1 MSPDCIVLRDVLFV
15 TAPSVSSTHGF
26 QFTPMQEIASKTYD
40 VRVERRTTMATSVR
54 QFENALQA
62 ILNLHY
68 LIEVDVSNPSHVL
81 RFVKMTEPSV
91 KTLTTLLTE
100 MRATG

>member
-1 MSPDCIVLRDVLFV
+1 MR
-15 TAPSVSSTHGF
+15 ASV
-26 QFTPMQEIASKTYD
+26 K
-40 VRVERRTTMATSVR
+40 
-54 QFENALQA
+54 QFENALQV
-62 ILNLHY
+62 IMNFHY

-91 KTLTTLLTE
+91 KTLTTLLSE

>member
-1 MSPDCIVLRDVLFV
+1 
-15 TAPSVSSTHGF
+15 
-26 QFTPMQEIASKTYD
+26 
-40 VRVERRTTMATSVR
+40 MATSVR